1 MVPEE
6 NGLLVNK
13 LSLYGTLQEILQQLC
28 SLADEKKKVI
38 SNQDWERLS
47 TITNEQNDLKG
58 SLSATER
65 RLERLLSRIK
75 TEDILSIFIPSKK
88 SFDSNNTLPNQGEEI
103 FLKDYNLTER
113 QIILLKDFIENKSTY
128 VKLAEKYNISISTV
142 KKDMADI
149 FTKFNVANN
158 NELFIL
164 LSQFIVR

>member
-28 SLADEKKKVI
+28 NLADEKKKVI

-58 SLSATER
+58 SLSVTER

-75 TEDILSIFIPSKK
+75 TEDIL
-88 SFDSNNTLPNQGEEI
+88 
-103 FLKDYNLTER
+103 LKDTADTITENLIVAKKEVR
-113 QIILLKDFIENKSTY
+113 QMI
-128 VKLAEKYNISISTV
+128 
-142 KKDMADI
+142 
-149 FTKFNVANN
+149 VALPS
-158 NELFIL
+158 LFYAI
-164 LSQFIVR
+164 IVRLRSRI

>member
-75 TEDILSIFIPSKK
+75 TEDILTTKK
-88 SFDSNNTLPNQGEEI
+88 EEI
-103 FLKDYNLTER
+103 KKMILQYREAEAINVA
-113 QIILLKDFIENKSTY
+113 LLKDALYVAKLKASKLFNNVPFGGNTY
-128 VKLAEKYNISISTV
+128 SVGK
-142 KKDMADI
+142 
-149 FTKFNVANN
+149 NN
-158 NELFIL
+158 RRSGAGAPVMFRRTI
-164 LSQFIVR
+164 

>member
-28 SLADEKKKVI
+28 NLADEKKKVI

-58 SLSATER
+58 SLSVTER

-75 TEDILSIFIPSKK
+75 TEDILSKDTADTITENLIAAKK
-88 SFDSNNTLPNQGEEI
+88 EEI
-103 FLKDYNLTER
+103 KKMILQYREAEAINVA
-113 QIILLKDFIENKSTY
+113 LLKDALYVAKLKASKLFNNAPFGGNTY
-128 VKLAEKYNISISTV
+128 SVGK
-142 KKDMADI
+142 
-149 FTKFNVANN
+149 NN
-158 NELFIL
+158 RRSGAGAPVMFRRTI
-164 LSQFIVR
+164 